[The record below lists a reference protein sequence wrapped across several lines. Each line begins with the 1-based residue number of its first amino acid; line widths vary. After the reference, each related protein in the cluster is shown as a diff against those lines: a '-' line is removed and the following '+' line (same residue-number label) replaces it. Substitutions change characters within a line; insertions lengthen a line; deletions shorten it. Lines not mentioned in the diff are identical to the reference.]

1 MSKSCAKRSCKNNG
15 NPNESMSHI
24 AMKTKASSFANLN
37 KLRMLATLGI
47 CAIGTNGWSLA
58 FAQSS
63 VTLYGNI
70 DTGISYINNAQV
82 ATPTGVAG
90 HSSWSMTT
98 GNSLLPTYFGLR
110 GSEDLGGGNSAI
122 FNLQN
127 YFVSNNGALFEPN
140 GLFDGTA
147 MVGLK
152 SETLGSLT
160 FGRQFDS
167 YTMTLF
173 PFAASNIFAGPS
185 GAHFGDTDNL
195 NASLNFR
202 NAIQYTSPTL
212 AGFSFGGTFALGNQ
226 AGSFNT
232 NRGWAVAASY
242 ANGPFAAGLGYMS
255 LRNPFT
261 ASLGGASAYTGQFS
275 CGQSPASYCELQD
288 AQELRNF
295 GLGASYAIGDLS
307 LATTLTR
314 SKLVQSQYLVAS
326 GGPVT
331 DATFTTGE
339 LSAIYNVTPA
349 FQVAGSYSYT
359 YGKLSAT
366 DASARIHKANLG
378 VLYSLSKR
386 TLLYAIASYEKMTG
400 DGIGID
406 PVTGQMQQYAQL
418 SYFPTSNSP
427 TQVGAT
433 VGIKHSF

>member
-1 MSKSCAKRSCKNNG
+1 MAALS
-15 NPNESMSHI
+15 
-24 AMKTKASSFANLN
+24 
-37 KLRMLATLGI
+37 KLRMLVTLGI
-47 CAIGTNGWSLA
+47 CAVGAHGWSA
-58 FAQSS
+58 AYAQSS

-82 ATPTGVAG
+82 STPTGVAG
-90 HSSWSMTT
+90 RSSWSMTT
-98 GNSLLPTYFGLR
+98 GNSLLPSYFGLK
-110 GSEDLGGGNSAI
+110 GAEDLGGGNSAI

-127 YFVSNNGALFEPN
+127 YFVSNNGAMFEPN

-152 SETLGSLT
+152 SDALGSLT

-167 YTMTLF
+167 YLLALY
-173 PFAASNIFAGPS
+173 PFAASNIFAGPG

-195 NASLNFR
+195 NLSLNFH
-202 NAIQYTSPTL
+202 NAIQYASPTF

-242 ANGPFAAGLGYMS
+242 ANGPFAAGAGYMS

-261 ASLGGASAYTGQFS
+261 ATLGGASAYTGQFS
-275 CGQSPASYCELQD
+275 CGQSPASYCKLQD

-295 GLGASYAIGDLS
+295 GLGASYAFGDLS

-314 SKLVQSQYLVAS
+314 SKLVQSQYLAAS

-331 DATFTTGE
+331 DVTFSTGE

-349 FQVAGSYSYT
+349 LQVAGAYSFT

-366 DASARIHKANLG
+366 GASPKIHKANLG

-386 TLLYAIASYEKMTG
+386 TLLYVIGSYERMAG
-400 DGIGID
+400 DGIGIN
-406 PVTGQMQQYAQL
+406 PVTGGMEQYAQL
-418 SYFPTSNSP
+418 SYFPTANSP